1 MTSSGKK
8 GKAAVLEFDTQSKG
22 QFILSCVETTLL
34 EAENKWTIDMKHGDT
49 EKIIKIYAAMAS
61 GKEYSCKPT

>member
-22 QFILSCVETTLL
+22 QFILSCVEMTLL
-34 EAENKWTIDMKHGDT
+34 EAEKKWTIDLKHGDT
-49 EKIIKIYAAMAS
+49 QKIIEMYAAMAS
-61 GKEYSCKPT
+61 GEEYSCKLT

>member
-22 QFILSCVETTLL
+22 QFLFCLVLKRSCQRRRINEQQ
-34 EAENKWTIDMKHGDT
+34 I
-49 EKIIKIYAAMAS
+49 
-61 GKEYSCKPT
+61 

>member
-22 QFILSCVETTLL
+22 QFILSCVETRLL
-34 EAENKWTIDMKHGDT
+34 AAENK
-49 EKIIKIYAAMAS
+49 
-61 GKEYSCKPT
+61 